1 LSGRPTQSPS
11 DLAKRLKVW
20 YDGGERGML
29 RICEMERTPP
39 AVKEA
44 VQRWYK
50 GGHSRL
56 DEILKQLEELDNV
69 TTDK

>member
-1 LSGRPTQSPS
+1 
-11 DLAKRLKVW
+11 
-20 YDGGERGML
+20 ML

-56 DEILKQLEELDNV
+56 DEILKQLEELDDVSTN
-69 TTDK
+69 